1 MINLKVETCASSGV
15 AIGEVYIVKKQE
27 LLAASYKVT
36 DENLEEEIAKYEEA
50 VRTVKKELEE
60 AAKTSDIFAAHIEL
74 VQDSSLATTVNES
87 IKKDRINVEE
97 AVAKACDTYIAVFES
112 MEDEYMRERA
122 TDLFDIKERLLYAL
136 KGEANNYFTNL
147 TSPCIIVATDL
158 TPSDTI
164 RMDTN
169 KVLGFVMQYG
179 GVTSHVS
186 IIAKNLGLPAL
197 VGVSNIVDTVKDKE
211 QVILDATNR
220 QIILSPDVQTLR
232 AYKDK
237 IEKIKEENELLNK
250 FNGVPAITKDKKHV
264 EVCANVGSIEDIKR
278 AKNYGFDG
286 IGLFR
291 SEFLYMENT
300 HFPTEEEQFE
310 VYKEAVVLA
319 ESEVTVRT
327 LDIGGDKGLPYFS
340 FETEENPFLGWRAI
354 RICLE
359 RKDIFK
365 TQLRALLRASVYGKI
380 RIMYPMIVCEEELD
394 QANQILAECRKE
406 LEMEGLLYDPKIKVG
421 IMIETP
427 AAVFCAKELAAKSD
441 FFSIGTNDLTQYITA
456 VDRGNKKV
464 EYLYNTKSISVLR
477 AIKQVINA
485 GHEAGITVGM
495 CGEFASDASVTKLLL
510 GMGLDEFSMSASCI
524 NKIKSIIIDSDYKEE
539 MNSHAVKSI

>member
-250 FNGVPAITKDKKHV
+250 FNGVLAITKDKKHV

>member
-27 LLAASYKVT
+27 PHADHYKVT
-36 DENLEEEIAKYEEA
+36 NDMQEEELAKYEDA
-50 VRTVKKELEE
+50 VKTVKMELEE

-74 VQDSSLATTVNES
+74 VQDSSLATTVYEG
-87 IKKDRINVEE
+87 IRKDRVNVQE
-97 AVAKACDTYIAVFES
+97 AVTKACDTYIAVFES

-122 TDLFDIKERLLYAL
+122 TDMFDIKERLLYAL
-136 KGEANNYFTNL
+136 KGEGSNYFTNL

-186 IIAKNLGLPAL
+186 IIAKNLGIPAL
-197 VGVSNIVDTVKDKE
+197 VGVANIVDTVKEKE
-211 QVILDATNR
+211 QIILDATNR
-220 QIILSPDVQTLR
+220 QIILSPDEQTLR
-232 AYKDK
+232 AYEDEIKK
-237 IEKIKEENELLNK
+237 IREENELLNK

-264 EVCANVGSIEDIKR
+264 KVCANVGSIEDIKR
-278 AKNYGFDG
+278 AKKYGFDG

-310 VYKEAVVLA
+310 VYKEAVIFA
-319 ESEVTVRT
+319 ENEVTVRT
-327 LDIGGDKGLPYFS
+327 LDIGGDKGLSYFS
-340 FETEENPFLGWRAI
+340 FEAEENPFLGWRAI

-394 QANQILAECRKE
+394 QANQILTECRKE
-406 LEMEGLLYDPKIKVG
+406 LTKEGLSYDPKIKVG

-464 EYLYNTKSISVLR
+464 EYLYNTKSVSVLR
-477 AIKQVINA
+477 AIKQVIEA
-485 GHEAGITVGM
+485 GHEAGIEVGM
-495 CGEFASDASVTKLLL
+495 CGEFASDESVTKLLL